1 MPERQS
7 LPAPGGFRESCHGG
21 GCIQAG
27 FGTRPFPILGLDDG
41 LALEYV

>member
-7 LPAPGGFRESCHGG
+7 LPAPGGFRESLQGV
-21 GCIQAG
+21 CIHAG
-27 FGTRPFPILGLDDG
+27 FGTRPFPILVLDDG